1 MMTKSISL
9 IVLCAGMVFASGTIT
24 PGSKAGLKCATTSV
38 EGNITFLDVET
49 GTFSVGH
56 RKFKVAE
63 HTAFRIPGATKDELK
78 NAPLSKLP
86 RDGKVKVQYCTKD
99 GVPVEVKVQK

>member
-1 MMTKSISL
+1 MTKSISL
-9 IVLCAGMVFASGTIT
+9 IVLCSGMVFASGTIT

-38 EGNITFLDVET
+38 EGNITFLDLET
-49 GTFSVGH
+49 KTFRVGD
-56 RKFKVAE
+56 RKFKAVDN
-63 HTAFRIPGATKDELK
+63 TAFRIPGATKDELK

-86 RDGKVKVQYCTKD
+86 RDGRVKVQYCTKD

>member
-1 MMTKSISL
+1 MRKSISL

-49 GTFSVGH
+49 KTFSVGE
-56 RKFKVAE
+56 RKFKVSDN
-63 HTAFRIPGATKDELK
+63 TAFRIPGATKDELK
-78 NAPLSKLP
+78 NAPLSKMP

-99 GVPVEVKVQK
+99 GTPVEVKIEK

>member
-1 MMTKSISL
+1 MTKSISL

-38 EGNITFLDVET
+38 EGTLTFLDVET
-49 GTFSVGH
+49 GTFTVGD
-56 RKFKVAE
+56 RKFKAVDN
-63 HTAFRIPGATKDELK
+63 TAFRIPGATKDELK

-86 RDGKVKVQYCTKD
+86 KDGKVKVQYCTKD

>member
-1 MMTKSISL
+1 MRKSISL

-49 GTFSVGH
+49 KTFSVGE
-56 RKFKVAE
+56 RKFKVSDN
-63 HTAFRIPGATKDELK
+63 TAFRIPGATKDELK
-78 NAPLSKLP
+78 NAPLSKMP
-86 RDGKVKVQYCTKD
+86 REGKVKVQYCTKD
-99 GVPVEVKVQK
+99 GTPVEVKIEK

>member
-1 MMTKSISL
+1 MRKSISL
-9 IVLCAGMVFASGTIT
+9 IVLCSGMAFASGTIT

-49 GTFSVGH
+49 KTFSVGD
-56 RKFKVAE
+56 RKFKVADG
-63 HTAFRIPGATKDELK
+63 TAFRIPGATKDELK

-86 RDGKVKVQYCTKD
+86 KDAKVKVQYCSKD
-99 GVPVEVKVQK
+99 GVPVEVKIEK